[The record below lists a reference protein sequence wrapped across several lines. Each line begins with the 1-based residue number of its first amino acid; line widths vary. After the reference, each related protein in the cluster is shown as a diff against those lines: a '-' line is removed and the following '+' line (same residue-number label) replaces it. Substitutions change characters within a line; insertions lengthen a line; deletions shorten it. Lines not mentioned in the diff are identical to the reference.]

1 MAKYEVTVPLIGGD
15 GNAFMILGKVTGA
28 LKRAGAPQE
37 DIDSYMSEATSGD
50 YDKLLAVTMEWVEVA

>member
-1 MAKYEVTVPLIGGD
+1 MAKYDVTVPLIGGD

-37 DIDSYMSEATSGD
+37 DVDAYMEQATSGN
-50 YDKLLAVTMEWVEVA
+50 YDHLLAVTMEWVDVA